1 MYPDDRSWAAA
12 VGRIISVPFCFEF
25 TRSVCACR
33 REANAKWNAR
43 QQIEYSFSPA
53 YSCCWLLCN
62 PACDMLMR
70 WNKKIWSRARLGCCW
85 TCNMSLWMIPS
96 RVIFFLFY
104 FISCVHCPHQYNSGL
119 FRICC
124 IFRLLIG
131 RRWWW
136 INNGVIA
143 HSKQMFVCVV
153 NSAEIQRKKSKQKRV
168 FVNKWNFML
177 HSIICFLL
185 ILYEALSLGNA
196 GNGMIRHG
204 QIRFDNATN

>member
-1 MYPDDRSWAAA
+1 MQNEMP
-12 VGRIISVPFCFEF
+12 G
-25 TRSVCACR
+25 
-33 REANAKWNAR
+33 
-43 QQIEYSFSPA
+43 
-53 YSCCWLLCN
+53 
-62 PACDMLMR
+62 
-70 WNKKIWSRARLGCCW
+70 NKS
-85 TCNMSLWMIPS
+85 NIPS
-96 RVIFFLFY
+96 HLHILVVGCYVILHAICWCAGIKKFDLALGSGAAEHAICHYGWYLRVLYFFLFY

-185 ILYEALSLGNA
+185 ILYEAVSLGNA